1 MSKALGILTQLS
13 QSISQIIERAQR
25 GEIDPWDVRVI
36 EAIDRYLSQLD
47 FATQSDLRVQEQEL
61 SLSGQA
67 FLQASM
73 LVLLKADRLDLLASL
88 EAEETEATADG
99 EAELDATANGSEPS
113 LPPRLEKYL
122 RRRGVAPKPQK
133 RQASLEELLAQ
144 LQKVAQVMQEKP
156 QKPRQKRR
164 SHRQNRLRTV
174 QSITRLTQ
182 EENVTETAA
191 ALEKFLQEN
200 WPSLAAETSWL
211 SLEHL
216 LLAWSRGNEMQEEKV
231 RVFWALLVLSAQSK
245 VELWQE
251 RFYGDI
257 RMRWLE
263 APVSQ
268 NQRSLSAPPSASK

>member
-13 QSISQIIERAQR
+13 QSISQIIDRAQR

-36 EAIDRYLSQLD
+36 EAIDCYLGQLD
-47 FATQSDLRVQEQEL
+47 FATQSDLKVQEKEL

-73 LVLLKADRLDLLASL
+73 LVLLKADRLDLLESL
-88 EAEETEATADG
+88 EEDEENDAEEDLEPETETS
-99 EAELDATANGSEPS
+99 NGNQPS

-133 RQASLEELLAQ
+133 RQASLEELLTQ

-164 SHRQNRLRTV
+164 SNRQNRLRTV

-191 ALEKFLQEN
+191 SLEKFLQEN
-200 WPSLAAETSWL
+200 WRSLASETCWVSLDNVLL
-211 SLEHL
+211 S
-216 LLAWSRGNEMQEEKV
+216 WSRGNQAEEKV

-245 VELWQE
+245 VELCQE
-251 RFYGDI
+251 HFYQDVSI
-257 RMRWLE
+257 RLLE
-263 APVSQ
+263 APAATESD
-268 NQRSLSAPPSASK
+268 RSVEVP

>member
-36 EAIDRYLSQLD
+36 EAIDHYLSQLD
-47 FATQSDLRVQEQEL
+47 FADQSDLTVQEKEL

-73 LVLLKADRLDLLASL
+73 LVLLKADRLDLLESL
-88 EAEETEATADG
+88 ESEETDG
-99 EAELDATANGSEPS
+99 EEEPEPPAETSNGNAPS

-133 RQASLEELLAQ
+133 RQASLEELLTQ
-144 LQKVAQVMQEKP
+144 LQKVAQVMQETP

-164 SHRQNRLRTV
+164 SNRQNRLRTV

-182 EENVTETAA
+182 EENVSETAA
-191 ALEKFLQEN
+191 ALEKFLHEN
-200 WPSLAAETSWL
+200 WHFLASETSWI
-211 SLEHL
+211 SLENL
-216 LLAWSRGNEMQEEKV
+216 LVAWSRGNESQEKV

-251 RFYGDI
+251 HFYQDVS
-257 RMRWLE
+257 MRLLE
-263 APVSQ
+263 VPAAQSDRCVKVP
-268 NQRSLSAPPSASK
+268 

>member
-13 QSISQIIERAQR
+13 QSISQIIDRAQR

-36 EAIDRYLSQLD
+36 EAIDRYLGQLD
-47 FATQSDLRVQEQEL
+47 FATQSDLKVQEKEL

-73 LVLLKADRLDLLASL
+73 LVLLKADRLDLLESL
-88 EAEETEATADG
+88 EEAEETDPEEEPEADT
-99 EAELDATANGSEPS
+99 ETSNGNQAS

-133 RQASLEELLAQ
+133 RQASLEELLTQ

-164 SHRQNRLRTV
+164 SNRQNRLRTV

-191 ALEKFLQEN
+191 SLEKFLQEN
-200 WPSLAAETSWL
+200 WRSLASETSWVSLDNVLL
-211 SLEHL
+211 S
-216 LLAWSRGNEMQEEKV
+216 WSRGTQAEEKV

-245 VELWQE
+245 VELCQE
-251 RFYGDI
+251 HFYQDVSI
-257 RMRWLE
+257 RLLE
-263 APVSQ
+263 APAAAESDRSVEVS
-268 NQRSLSAPPSASK
+268 PSSQ